1 MLSIFSCVCWPS
13 VYLLWRN
20 VYLIWLLLRAT
31 AWLRDYGMLSIRPHH
46 PLLKRWKAAFS
57 SLGIN
62 MDRKIRGHRP
72 RIIIIIIIIVVVVVS
87 IQHLLCVRKISWR
100 RAWQTTPVFLSGESH
115 AQRSLVGYSL
125 WGHKESDRTEQLNN
139 ILQGSNIYF

>member
-57 SLGIN
+57 SLG
-62 MDRKIRGHRP
+62 
-72 RIIIIIIIIVVVVVS
+72 IIIIIIVVVVVS

>member
-1 MLSIFSCVCWPS
+1 
-13 VYLLWRN
+13 
-20 VYLIWLLLRAT
+20 
-31 AWLRDYGMLSIRPHH
+31 
-46 PLLKRWKAAFS
+46 
-57 SLGIN
+57 